1 MEIPQIRT
9 YIFNN
14 IKLLVPSEY
23 EEIFRIIRKQKESF
37 SENSNGVFFDLS
49 GVSDDTLIKIKEYID
64 FCLKTRQEDQ
74 LRLKDLERI
83 RAHNENYKEE
93 E

>member
-1 MEIPQIRT
+1 MEIPQTRT

-49 GVSDDTLIKIKEYID
+49 GVSEDTLFKIKEYID
-64 FCLKTRQEDQ
+64 FCLKTRQDDQ

-83 RAHNENYKEE
+83 RVHNENYKDE
-93 E
+93 